1 MSPPADNSLS
11 SPAASPPLPERPPPS
26 RFPSL
31 LSSIVLVLVQRRLC
45 PAAYTLPP
53 PNAPLI
59 PLPFDQTHISTVI
72 TRIHCTPLAC
82 IKTPPSVGRNCY
94 ISVSFQLS
102 FLFSPSLSSSINLA
116 AFSPFTQLSD
126 LFSSRLVIV
135 YAFSLISMPFVS
147 TPPVAWLRLFDLVGS
162 S

>member
-82 IKTPPSVGRNCY
+82 IKTPPS
-94 ISVSFQLS
+94 
-102 FLFSPSLSSSINLA
+102 LSSRYRLCFLVDINALCLDSTCCLA
-116 AFSPFTQLSD
+116 SPL
-126 LFSSRLVIV
+126 
-135 YAFSLISMPFVS
+135 
-147 TPPVAWLRLFDLVGS
+147 
-162 S
+162 